1 MGFSSMYR
9 HLSWPVFEPVFS
21 PLYWP
26 AELLMNTWWLLTL
39 LHNFRTNQGE
49 CLEPLYFQIFL
60 FYCLFVWKQGKLE
73 PKYILSFGL
82 KNIAVLYN
90 GADGER
96 QGLLLR
102 VSIPFHKSCEFTV
115 TPSSC
120 LCLAE
125 LAGPKRAWSL
135 DCLQDAP
142 VHTQP
147 VLAGNLKSEM
157 QFLPILVQPRTCSA
171 Y

>member
-1 MGFSSMYR
+1 MCR
-9 HLSWPVFEPVFS
+9 HLSWPVFEPVLS

-26 AELLMNTWWLLTL
+26 AELFMNNWWLLTF
-39 LHNFRTNQGE
+39 LHNFRSNQGE

-60 FYCLFVWKQGKLE
+60 CCCLFVWKQRKLE
-73 PKYILSFGL
+73 PKLILFFGL
-82 KNIAVLYN
+82 KNIAILYN

-96 QGLLLR
+96 WGLLLR
-102 VSIPFHKSCEFTV
+102 ISVPFHKSCEFTV

-125 LAGPKRAWSL
+125 LSGPKRAWSL
-135 DCLQDAP
+135 DCLQDAH
-142 VHTQP
+142 VHSQL
-147 VLAGNLKSEM
+147 VLVGNLKSEM
-157 QFLPILVQPRTCSA
+157 QFLPVLVQPWTCSA